1 MRLGRR
7 SIRAGFVLPVLLGG
21 GWCLGGCQSEDRI
34 VIQLTVDPIDDQ
46 ILDTGDEVQLT
57 VSLSGGPG
65 DHFLH
70 AYSSDTSVVTV
81 SVSEGLLT
89 LTGVGTGT
97 ATVTVSV
104 SAPTGRRLHAA
115 VFRVTVDSE
124 LQRAAREREVLAA
137 FYRATGGPD
146 WKTAANWSTDD
157 LESWHGVTV
166 QDGRVTALL
175 LEENNLKGAVAE
187 TLGILGRLDHLE
199 AALFASNG
207 LSGQIPD
214 TLAGLEPLRFLDL
227 RDNDLRGPIPEA
239 LGRLDSLQGL
249 NLPGNDLD
257 GPIPEALGR
266 LSALSHLSLADNDL
280 SGPIPEALG
289 RLSSLTF
296 LRLDGNDLTGPV
308 PETLGGMSSIGHL
321 SLAENDLSGP
331 IPEAL
336 ARLSNL
342 SGLFLQ
348 DNDLTGEIPEA
359 LGNLSNLVFLNLS
372 HCDLSGGV
380 PDTLGT
386 LSRLWTLDL
395 SVNPQLT
402 GPLPPSLTEMS
413 DLKYIDFRGTGLC
426 APADAA
432 FQEWLEGVPQA
443 HGQVCE

>member
-1 MRLGRR
+1 MRVERR
-7 SIRAGFVLPVLLGG
+7 SAREGPLLPPLLCA
-21 GWCLGGCQSEDRI
+21 CLLLGCQSEDRI
-34 VIQLTVDPIDDQ
+34 VTQLTVDPIDDQ

-70 AYSSDTSVVTV
+70 AYSSDTTVVTV

-97 ATVTVSV
+97 ADVTVSV
-104 SAPTGRRLHAA
+104 SAPTGRRLHAG

-137 FYRATGGPD
+137 FYHATGGPD
-146 WKTAANWSTDD
+146 WKTSTDWLTDD

-166 QDGRVTALL
+166 VDGGVTTLL
-175 LEENNLKGAVAE
+175 LEDNNLRGEIGEA
-187 TLGILGRLDHLE
+187 LGILGRLDQLE
-199 AALFASNG
+199 AALLASNG
-207 LSGQIPD
+207 LSGEIPD
-214 TLAGLEPLRFLDL
+214 TRAGLQRLRFLDL
-227 RDNDLRGPIPEA
+227 RDNDLSGPVPEA

-249 NLPGNDLD
+249 NLPGNDLE
-257 GPIPEALGR
+257 GPIPGALGR
-266 LSALSHLSLADNDL
+266 LSALS
-280 SGPIPEALG
+280 
-289 RLSSLTF
+289 
-296 LRLDGNDLTGPV
+296 
-308 PETLGGMSSIGHL
+308 HL

-372 HCDLSGGV
+372 RCDLSGGV

-386 LSRLWTLDL
+386 LSRMWTLDL

-402 GPLPPSLTEMS
+402 GPLPLSLTELS

-426 APADAA
+426 SPADAA
-432 FQEWLEGVPQA
+432 FLEWLEGVPQA

>member
-1 MRLGRR
+1 MPFERR
-7 SIRAGFVLPVLLGG
+7 SAREGLLLPPLLCA
-21 GWCLGGCQSEDRI
+21 CLLLGCQSEDRI
-34 VIQLTVDPIDDQ
+34 VTQLTVDPIDDQ
-46 ILDTGDEVQLT
+46 ILDTGEEVQLS

-70 AYSSDTSVVTV
+70 AYSSDTTVVTV

-124 LQRAAREREVLAA
+124 LQRATREREILAA
-137 FYRATGGPD
+137 FYHATGGPD
-146 WKTAANWSTDD
+146 WKTAANWLTDD
-157 LESWHGVTV
+157 LESWHGVTAG
-166 QDGRVTALL
+166 DGRVTALA

-187 TLGILGRLDHLE
+187 ALGILGRLDHLE

-207 LSGQIPD
+207 LSGEIPD
-214 TLAGLEPLRFLDL
+214 TLAGLQLLRFLDL

-249 NLPGNDLD
+249 NLPGNDLK

-289 RLSSLTF
+289 GLTRLTF
-296 LRLDGNDLTGPV
+296 LQLDGNDLSGPI
-308 PETLGGMSSIGHL
+308 PEALGGLSRLGHL

-336 ARLSNL
+336 TRLSNL

-395 SVNPQLT
+395 SANPQLT
-402 GPLPPSLTEMS
+402 GPLPLSLMELS
-413 DLKYIDFRGTGLC
+413 DLKHIDFRGTGLC
-426 APADAA
+426 SPADAA